1 MWYTVPRFRLNE
13 FKENANKGTGGGNG
27 LKMKPKVIITI
38 VVGLVIMLLTLI
50 LFHNSVSIGIAG
62 MQKDLPMKIDEG
74 MTLTEVYESGNTVF
88 YVVVVDTEISRE
100 DLQISQNDIEEDKQ
114 AIIAEFKREM
124 GRDMK
129 QFKRLVDGIVYL
141 YKNNNGEELYSIS
154 ISNSE
159 L

>member
-1 MWYTVPRFRLNE
+1 M
-13 FKENANKGTGGGNG
+13 
-27 LKMKPKVIITI
+27 KMKPKVIITI

-50 LFHNSVSIGIAG
+50 LFHNSVSIVIAG

-74 MTLTEVYESGNTVF
+74 MMLTEVYESGNTVF

-141 YKNNNGEELYSIS
+141 YKNNNGEELYRIS

>member
-50 LFHNSVSIGIAG
+50 LFHNSVSIVIAG

>member
-50 LFHNSVSIGIAG
+50 LFHNSVSIVIAG

-88 YVVVVDTEISRE
+88 YVVVVDTEISQE

-141 YKNNNGEELYSIS
+141 YKNNNGEVLYRIS

>member
-1 MWYTVPRFRLNE
+1 M
-13 FKENANKGTGGGNG
+13 
-27 LKMKPKVIITI
+27 KMKPKVIITI

-50 LFHNSVSIGIAG
+50 LFHNSVSIVIAG

-88 YVVVVDTEISRE
+88 YVVVVDTEISQE

-141 YKNNNGEELYSIS
+141 YKNNNGEVLYRIS